1 MSQLRG
7 ARIKSFELVERE
19 ISADCREVVVIGEL
33 DMAVADRLS
42 EALRRVAADVPQ
54 VLISLE
60 RCEFIDSTGIAVVVR
75 AHREADES
83 GGRLAVY
90 GPTAQ
95 VRRVLEV
102 TGLTQNGLVFETA
115 EEAQTVFMGGASR

>member
-1 MSQLRG
+1 MSQLEG
-7 ARIKSFELVERE
+7 PKLTSFELVERE
-19 ISADCREVVVIGEL
+19 ISADCREVAVIGEL
-33 DMAVADRLS
+33 DLAVADRLS
-42 EALRRVAADVPQ
+42 AVLDRAAGEVQQILIALD
-54 VLISLE
+54 

-75 AHREADES
+75 AHREASER

-90 GPTAQ
+90 GPSAQ

-115 EEAQTVFMGGASR
+115 EQAQTVFLDGA

>member
-7 ARIKSFELVERE
+7 TRIKSFELVERE
-19 ISADCREVVVIGEL
+19 ISAECREVAVIGEL

-42 EALRRVAADVPQ
+42 ALLRRVATDVPQ
-54 VLISLE
+54 VLVSLE
-60 RCEFIDSTGIAVVVR
+60 KCEFIDSTGIAVVVR

-83 GGRLAVY
+83 GGRLAIY
-90 GPTAQ
+90 GASAQ

-102 TGLTQNGLVFETA
+102 TGLTRNGLVFETA
-115 EEAQTVFMGGASR
+115 EEAQTAFMDGASR